1 MSLVKWNQP
10 SKLLGR
16 RNWIENFF
24 AEADDFLKNWDWDRE
39 STVPAVNV
47 REEKDAFMI
56 DVAAP
61 GMKKDDFKVEFEK
74 GVLMISGKTETRKE
88 EKTDTF
94 QRKEF
99 SYADFKRS
107 FWVPENV
114 NADQISAVYEDGLLK
129 LKLPKLTTMPEDKGK
144 TIKVV

>member
-24 AEADDFLKNWDWDRE
+24 AEADDFLKNWDWDKE

-61 GMKKDDFKVEFEK
+61 GMKKEDFKVEFEK
-74 GVLMISGKTETRKE
+74 GVLMITGKTEMRRE

-99 SYADFKRS
+99 SYSDFKRS
-107 FWVPENV
+107 FWVPDNV
-114 NADQISAVYEDGLLK
+114 NADQISAVYEDGLLR
-129 LKLPKLTTMPEDKGK
+129 LKLPKLMTMPDEKGK

>member
-10 SKLLGR
+10 TKLLGR

-39 STVPAVNV
+39 STVPSVNV
-47 REEKDAFMI
+47 REEKDMFMI

-61 GMKKDDFKVEFEK
+61 GMKKDDFKVEFDK
-74 GVLMISGKTETRKE
+74 GVLMITGQHEVKKE

-99 SYADFKRS
+99 SYTDFKRS
-107 FWVPENV
+107 FWVPDNV
-114 NADQISAVYEDGLLK
+114 NAEQITAVYEDGLLK
-129 LKLPKLTTMPEDKGK
+129 LKLPKLTTLPEEKGK

>member
-39 STVPAVNV
+39 STVPSVNV
-47 REEKDAFMI
+47 REEKDMFMI

-61 GMKKDDFKVEFEK
+61 GMKKDDFKVEFDK
-74 GVLMISGKTETRKE
+74 GVLMITGQHEVKKE

-99 SYADFKRS
+99 SYTDFKRS
-107 FWVPENV
+107 FWVPDNV
-114 NADQISAVYEDGLLK
+114 NAEQITAVYEDGLLK
-129 LKLPKLTTMPEDKGK
+129 LKLPKLTTLPEEKGK

>member
-114 NADQISAVYEDGLLK
+114 NADQISAIYEDGLLK

>member
-39 STVPAVNV
+39 SSVPAVNV

-61 GMKKDDFKVEFEK
+61 GMKKEDFKVEFEK

-107 FWVPENV
+107 FWVPDNV
-114 NADQISAVYEDGLLK
+114 NADQITAVYEDGLLK

>member
-39 STVPAVNV
+39 SSVPAVNV
-47 REEKDAFMI
+47 REEKDAFLI

-107 FWVPENV
+107 FWVPDNV
-114 NADQISAVYEDGLLK
+114 NADQITAVYEDGLLK

>member
-39 STVPAVNV
+39 SSVPAVNV

-107 FWVPENV
+107 FWVPDNV
-114 NADQISAVYEDGLLK
+114 NADQITAVYEDGLLK

>member
-10 SKLLGR
+10 AKLLGR
-16 RNWIENFF
+16 RNWVENFF

-39 STVPAVNV
+39 SSVPAVNV
-47 REEKDAFMI
+47 REEEKAYRI

-61 GMKKDDFKVEFEK
+61 GMQKADFQVEFEK
-74 GVLMISGKTETRKE
+74 GVLMITGKHEEKKE
-88 EKTDTF
+88 EVTDTF

-99 SYADFKRS
+99 SYANFKRS
-107 FWVPENV
+107 FWMPENV
-114 NADQISAVYEDGLLK
+114 DAEQITAVYEDGLLK
-129 LKLPKLTTMPEDKGK
+129 LTLPKLTTLPQEKGK

>member
-10 SKLLGR
+10 TKLLGR

-24 AEADDFLKNWDWDRE
+24 AEADDFLKNWDWDKE
-39 STVPAVNV
+39 SSVPAVNV

-61 GMKKDDFKVEFEK
+61 GMKKDDFKVEFDK
-74 GVLMISGKTETRKE
+74 GVLMITGKTEMRKE

-99 SYADFKRS
+99 SYTDFKRS
-107 FWVPENV
+107 FWVPDNINTE
-114 NADQISAVYEDGLLK
+114 QITAVYEDGLLK
-129 LKLPKLTTMPEDKGK
+129 LKLPKLTTLPDEKGK